1 MTQKTLTGILLDE
14 QTELS
19 LNDLSRACSSS
30 AEWIIELVEEGALEP
45 IGYERIEHALTDLQQ
60 AHWRFSANSL
70 QRARTAKRLQRDL
83 GINLAG
89 VALAIDLLDEIE
101 ELRMHLCRYDSNND
115 D

>member
-1 MTQKTLTGILLDE
+1 MTQQTLNGILIDE

-19 LNDLSRACSSS
+19 LNDLCKACSSS

-45 IGYERIEHALTDLQQ
+45 IGYVQTQ
-60 AHWRFSANSL
+60 WRFSGNSL
-70 QRARTAKRLQRDL
+70 QRARTAMRLQRDL

-89 VALAIDLLDEIE
+89 VALALDLLGEIE
-101 ELRMHLCRYDSNND
+101 ILESRLCQLETSND